1 MRIVTV
7 TGNHPRHAYLVH
19 KVAASG
25 HLAGTIIEQRESFVP
40 QPPDGL
46 SHRLS
51 ALFTLHFNRRAE
63 AEERFF
69 GGTALKPIVGLP
81 AHTVDPDNLNGA
93 DTLAFLDELAP
104 DLILSYGCH
113 KLAEPVLARARR
125 YAWNVHGGLSPWYRG
140 VATHFWPSYMLEPQ
154 MTGMTL
160 HRTTDQLDGGA
171 IIHQTGIDLV
181 RGDGLHDLAAR
192 AVQGFADGLPDL
204 LKHVAG
210 AREPVTGT
218 PQATAGR
225 LWTVEM
231 WRPEHLVVVYDHYE
245 DRIVDRVL
253 DGELVGRE
261 PKLVTVMPGGP
272 TEG

>member
-1 MRIVTV
+1 M
-7 TGNHPRHAYLVH
+7 
-19 KVAASG
+19 
-25 HLAGTIIEQRESFVP
+25 
-40 QPPDGL
+40 
-46 SHRLS
+46 
-51 ALFTLHFNRRAE
+51 
-63 AEERFF
+63 
-69 GGTALKPIVGLP
+69 
-81 AHTVDPDNLNGA
+81 
-93 DTLAFLDELAP
+93 
-104 DLILSYGCH
+104 
-113 KLAEPVLARARR
+113 LARARR

-171 IIHQTGIDLV
+171 IIHQSGVDLV
-181 RGDGLHDLAAR
+181 RSDGLHDLAAR

-204 LKHVAG
+204 LKHVAA

-218 PQATAGR
+218 PQTTVGR

-253 DGELVGRE
+253 DGALVGRE
-261 PKLVTVMPGGP
+261 PKLVSVMTGGP
-272 TEG
+272 TEE